1 MNDCIFCKI
10 ISGEIPSSKVW
21 EDDKFL
27 AILDINPN
35 TEGVTLVMPKNHHDS
50 YAFGQGDT
58 FLQEFVQATKT
69 VAKKLE
75 KALEVKRVG
84 MVWEGMGVN
93 HLHAKLY
100 PFHGLGEEYEE
111 MEHGTEKVYFEN
123 YPGYITTQLGEQ
135 ADFDKLADLAKKIL
149 EA

>member
-1 MNDCIFCKI
+1 M
-10 ISGEIPSSKVW
+10 
-21 EDDKFL
+21 

-35 TEGVTLVMPKNHHDS
+35 TEGVTLVIPKTHYDS
-50 YAFGQGDT
+50 YAFEHSDD
-58 FLQEFVQATKT
+58 FLAEFVTATKA
-69 VAKKLE
+69 VVKKLE
-75 KALEVKRVG
+75 KALDVTRVG

-100 PFHGLGEEYEE
+100 PFHGVGKEFET

-123 YPGYITTQLGEQ
+123 YPGYLTTQLGEQ
-135 ADFDKLADLAKKIL
+135 AEFGKLEELAKKIR